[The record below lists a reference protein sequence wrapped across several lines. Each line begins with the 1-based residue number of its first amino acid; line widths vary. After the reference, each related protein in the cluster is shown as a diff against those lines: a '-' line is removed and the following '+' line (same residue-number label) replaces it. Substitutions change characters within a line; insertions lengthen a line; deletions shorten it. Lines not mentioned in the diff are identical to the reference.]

1 MQATTYRNAFRAA
14 AILIGAALTV
24 WGPAGPARAFE
35 TDAGSAWVIDH
46 NTGQVLLS
54 HNAEVPLPP
63 ASMSKLMTLLMTFEA
78 LDDGRLSLDTR
89 VPVSEHAMSFGGSTM
104 FLTTADRPTVEE
116 LIRGVI
122 VVSGND
128 ASVALGE
135 ALSPDGTE
143 AGFARIATDR
153 ARQLGMEQT
162 TLMNASGWPAEGH
175 EMSMRDLGILAER
188 LITEH
193 PEYYTYFAETEFDY
207 EDRAPANRFNRNP
220 ILGMGI
226 GADGLKTGHTQE
238 AGFGLVGSAV
248 QGDRRVTFVISGLAS
263 REARAQESERIVS
276 WAFRQFVME
285 EVATEGVELARAPVF
300 MGTEDSV
307 GLAPAESVEML
318 VPALLDPEINAE
330 ITYTSPLPAPV
341 MAGDVVGEL
350 VIHQGVRDVTTSVP
364 LIATQDIS
372 RGGLTVRLRT
382 ATNLLL
388 EQALGRSD
396 QGAAPV
402 EDATDG

>member
-1 MQATTYRNAFRAA
+1 MKAKLNVFHHRAA
-14 AILIGAALTV
+14 ATLFAAALV
-24 WGPAGPARAFE
+24 IAGLSGTARAFE
-35 TDAGSAWVIDH
+35 TQAGSAWVIDH

-54 HNAEVPLPP
+54 HNADVPLPP

-89 VPVSEHAMSFGGSTM
+89 LPVSEHAMSFGGSTM
-104 FLTTADRPTVEE
+104 FLTTSDRPTVEE

-122 VVSGND
+122 IVSGND
-128 ASVALGE
+128 ASVVLGE

-153 ARQLGMEQT
+153 ARQLGMDET

-175 EMSMRDLGILAER
+175 VMSMHDLGILAER
-188 LITEH
+188 IITEH

-207 EDRAPANRFNRNP
+207 EGRAPANRFNRNP

-238 AGFGLVGSAV
+238 AGYGLVGSAV
-248 QGDRRVTFVISGLAS
+248 QGDRRITFVISGLDSA
-263 REARAQESERIVS
+263 EARARESERIVN

-285 EVATEGVELARAPVF
+285 EVATQGIEIARAPVF

-318 VPALLDPEINAE
+318 VPALLDPEITAE
-330 ITYTSPLPAPV
+330 ITYVSPLPAPV
-341 MAGDVVGEL
+341 AAGDVVGEL
-350 VIHQGVRDVTTSVP
+350 TIHQGVRDVSRTVP
-364 LIATQDIS
+364 LVATGDVA
-372 RGGLTVRLRT
+372 RGGLIVRLRT
-382 ATNLLL
+382 ATALLL
-388 EQALGRSD
+388 DQTLGRGD
-396 QGAAPV
+396 DETGAEA
-402 EDATDG
+402 GG

>member
-1 MQATTYRNAFRAA
+1 MKAKLNVFHHRAA
-14 AILIGAALTV
+14 ATLFAAALV
-24 WGPAGPARAFE
+24 IAGLSGTARAFE
-35 TDAGSAWVIDH
+35 TQAGSAWVIDH

-54 HNAEVPLPP
+54 HNADVPLPP

-89 VPVSEHAMSFGGSTM
+89 LPVSEHAMSFGGSTM
-104 FLTTADRPTVEE
+104 FLTTSDRPTVEE

-122 VVSGND
+122 IVSGND
-128 ASVALGE
+128 ASVVLGE

-153 ARQLGMEQT
+153 ARQLGMDET

-175 EMSMRDLGILAER
+175 VMSMHDLGILAER
-188 LITEH
+188 IITEH

-238 AGFGLVGSAV
+238 AGYGLVGSAV
-248 QGDRRVTFVISGLAS
+248 QGDRRITFVISGLDSA
-263 REARAQESERIVS
+263 EARARESERIVN

-285 EVATEGVELARAPVF
+285 EVATQGIEIARAP
-300 MGTEDSV
+300 SSW
-307 GLAPAESVEML
+307 APKTAS
-318 VPALLDPEINAE
+318 A
-330 ITYTSPLPAPV
+330 SPPPKASKCWCPRCSIPRSPRKSP
-341 MAGDVVGEL
+341 MS
-350 VIHQGVRDVTTSVP
+350 RPCPRPSP
-364 LIATQDIS
+364 RATWW
-372 RGGLTVRLRT
+372 G
-382 ATNLLL
+382 N
-388 EQALGRSD
+388 
-396 QGAAPV
+396 
-402 EDATDG
+402 